1 MYRIFVVEDDAVIAS
16 AVQRHLES
24 WGYQV
29 ACAVRFDDVLS
40 DFAAFDP
47 QLVLLDISLPFFN
60 GYHWCREIRKEFPIV
75 KDTTPN
81 ITTPRLYGT

>member
-47 QLVLLDISLPFFN
+47 QLVLLDIKLYP
-60 GYHWCREIRKEFPIV
+60 RKWTRDFDPWPRSA
-75 KDTTPN
+75 DTHLTHRGRSAAPV
-81 ITTPRLYGT
+81 L

>member
-1 MYRIFVVEDDAVIAS
+1 MYRIFAVEDDAVIAS

-60 GYHWCREIRKEFPIV
+60 GYSHEQNSKRVVIAMV
-75 KDTTPN
+75 S
-81 ITTPRLYGT
+81 GHG

>member
-1 MYRIFVVEDDAVIAS
+1 MYRIFAVEDDAVIAS

-40 DFAAFDP
+40 DFAAFD
-47 QLVLLDISLPFFN
+47 LDCHAVFIERINAVF
-60 GYHWCREIRKEFPIV
+60 
-75 KDTTPN
+75 
-81 ITTPRLYGT
+81 